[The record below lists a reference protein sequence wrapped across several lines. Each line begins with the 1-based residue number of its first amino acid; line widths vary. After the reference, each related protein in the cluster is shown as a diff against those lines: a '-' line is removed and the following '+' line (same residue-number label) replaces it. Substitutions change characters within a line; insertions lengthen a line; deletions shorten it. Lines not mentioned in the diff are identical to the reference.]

1 MEGIFS
7 QLYIGYSIYLF
18 LLLCLWLICIMPT
31 FSLYHS
37 FWQDLETYANCY
49 TGLAKLQRLIF
60 IADRCPQLRVEAL
73 RMAIHYVQT
82 TYNVNLYTQLHRK
95 LQEAVR

>member
-1 MEGIFS
+1 MIVCV
-7 QLYIGYSIYLF
+7 L
-18 LLLCLWLICIMPT
+18 
-31 FSLYHS
+31 
-37 FWQDLETYANCY
+37 QDLETYANCY
-49 TGLAKLQRLIF
+49 TGLAKLQRLVF

-95 LQEAVR
+95 LQEAVRSVIVQESCFREVREVTKYS

>member
-1 MEGIFS
+1 MIVGV
-7 QLYIGYSIYLF
+7 L
-18 LLLCLWLICIMPT
+18 
-31 FSLYHS
+31 
-37 FWQDLETYANCY
+37 QDLETYANCY
-49 TGLAKLQRLIF
+49 TGLAKLQRLVF

-95 LQEAVR
+95 LQEAVRSVNAWEMSFKEVKVTKDY